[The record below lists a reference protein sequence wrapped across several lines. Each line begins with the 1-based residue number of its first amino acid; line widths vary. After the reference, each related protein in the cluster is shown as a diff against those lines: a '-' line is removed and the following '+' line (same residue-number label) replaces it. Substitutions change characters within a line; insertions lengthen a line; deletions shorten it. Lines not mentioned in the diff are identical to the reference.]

1 MYQLPLIDNDNTHST
16 DALPQLYLSSTP
28 CRHQKPQIAPKPSMV
43 GRPVQQRPP
52 QETAAPDQ
60 PQLGEPDDHVVEAEQ
75 APPPAAAETAN
86 TTDGQI
92 AEHGES
98 PEKLSLKARLK
109 LFEVT

>member
-1 MYQLPLIDNDNTHST
+1 MTTIIIQST
-16 DALPQLYLSSTP
+16 LHLSFTP
-28 CRHQKPQIAPKPSMV
+28 CHLQKPQIAPKPSMV

-60 PQLGEPDDHVVEAEQ
+60 PLLGETEDHVVEVVE
-75 APPPAAAETAN
+75 AADAASKMAN

-109 LFEVT
+109 LFEVTNIECSTFQL

>member
-1 MYQLPLIDNDNTHST
+1 ML
-16 DALPQLYLSSTP
+16 
-28 CRHQKPQIAPKPSMV
+28 

-60 PQLGEPDDHVVEAEQ
+60 PQLDEPDDHVVEAEQ
-75 APPPAAAETAN
+75 APPAADAAAETAN

>member
-1 MYQLPLIDNDNTHST
+1 M
-16 DALPQLYLSSTP
+16 
-28 CRHQKPQIAPKPSMV
+28 
-43 GRPVQQRPP
+43 QQRPP

-60 PQLGEPDDHVVEAEQ
+60 PHRGDPEEHVDEDRY
-75 APPPAAAETAN
+75 PANPEVLAATAAETAN

-109 LFEVT
+109 LFEKEIEEQGSAPKPKAGE

>member
-1 MYQLPLIDNDNTHST
+1 ML
-16 DALPQLYLSSTP
+16 
-28 CRHQKPQIAPKPSMV
+28 

-60 PQLGEPDDHVVEAEQ
+60 PQLGEPEDHVVEEEQ
-75 APPPAAAETAN
+75 PPPAADAAAATAN